1 MHFNSRG
8 NPENSKTNI
17 LYTSIY
23 IHNRF
28 NISSIRLNEDKEEE
42 IMNKKIGIMI
52 IVFAIILITL
62 GVFFKIEQETGLMF
76 GIDPE
81 DVKLNEQGQPV
92 LPFCDDKDECI
103 KDLKSEG

>member
-1 MHFNSRG
+1 
-8 NPENSKTNI
+8 
-17 LYTSIY
+17 
-23 IHNRF
+23 
-28 NISSIRLNEDKEEE
+28 
-42 IMNKKIGIMI
+42 MNKKIGIMI

-103 KDLKSEG
+103 KDLKSGGMPDNFLENNNIDIECNNGVCVVI

>member
-1 MHFNSRG
+1 
-8 NPENSKTNI
+8 
-17 LYTSIY
+17 
-23 IHNRF
+23 
-28 NISSIRLNEDKEEE
+28 
-42 IMNKKIGIMI
+42 MNKKIGIMI

-103 KDLKSEG
+103 KDLKSEGMPDNFLENNNIDIECNNGVCVVI